1 MPKRVLALLAILVA
15 LPPAASQTQAT
26 CDVAPTPVLFT
37 ETETSLENLAFDGN
51 GSLFLSD
58 AGSDR
63 ILRYGPDGRLATT
76 IDMDAHGIV
85 WGPDDRLYAA
95 VTASGGLNDILRSTD
110 ASATQFEVYASGL
123 PVYNG
128 MEFDAAWNLYV
139 SDDNIAPPEVPPD
152 LVRIPRDDP
161 AKWAPWS
168 SMYGPDGIVYDP
180 ALDVLYTVV
189 PADQSSPVW
198 RFSPTDPEDA
208 EVVAYLSF
216 GAADL
221 APGVHDPAGDPRQPV
236 PKGLDDLTL
245 GPDGRLYIAAHLSGE
260 LLRLD
265 VATGEACLLASG
277 LEEPSSVRIA
287 HGFGEHG
294 GKLFVTTFGGTGVS
308 GLALGQAGM
317 PPTGKVWMF
326 DVGFVEDAANG
337 TVAPPPA
344 TQQPSTSNGGLASSS
359 PTGGGKESP
368 ALGSLAALVAFGLGA
383 VARRRLR

>member
-1 MPKRVLALLAILVA
+1 MRLQALVLLGVVA
-15 LPPAASQTQAT
+15 SVLPSATAQTAD
-26 CDVAPTPVLFT
+26 CDVTPPPVLFA

-51 GSLFLSD
+51 GSLYLSD

-63 ILRYGPDGRLATT
+63 ILRYGPDGQRTGV
-76 IDMDAHGIV
+76 IDLDAHGIV

-95 VTASGGLNDILRSTD
+95 VTAADGLNDILRSTD
-110 ASATQFEVYASGL
+110 AAATDFEVYAAGL

-161 AKWAPWS
+161 SKWVAWS
-168 SMYGPDGIVYDP
+168 GMYGPDGIVYDP
-180 ALDVLYTVV
+180 ATDSLYTVV

-198 RFSPTDPEDA
+198 RFSPRDPEDA

-216 GAADL
+216 GAVDL
-221 APGVHDPAGDPRQPV
+221 SPGAHAPEGDPSQPV

-265 VATGEACLLASG
+265 LPSGEACLLASG

-287 HGFGEHG
+287 HGFGDHG

-317 PPTGKVWMF
+317 PPVGKVWMF
-326 DVGFVEDAANG
+326 DVGFGEPRTRPEPVSAPDRTAAVDEE
-337 TVAPPPA
+337 TTP
-344 TQQPSTSNGGLASSS
+344 SNGAESA
-359 PTGGGKESP
+359 TGGKDAPFSP
-368 ALGSLAALVAFGLGA
+368 AAFLALAIVAL
-383 VARRRLR
+383 ARSRRSS